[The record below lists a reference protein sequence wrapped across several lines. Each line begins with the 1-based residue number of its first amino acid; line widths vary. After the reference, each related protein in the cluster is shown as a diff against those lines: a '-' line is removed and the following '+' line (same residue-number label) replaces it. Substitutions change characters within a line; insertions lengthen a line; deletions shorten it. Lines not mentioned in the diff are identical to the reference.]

1 MITNPK
7 PILLLLFLILCA
19 FPCAA
24 QSPPDTT
31 SAAPLDDLREGWFR
45 PAPQATVGDFVG
57 QLIVTICADSS
68 GRVLSAEMKSA
79 IGLPQPYTK
88 IITDEARQIVRNIR
102 LETPPVPA
110 SKALRDSLLAIII
123 RTKVR
128 RSPALKRCGDI
139 EFNYSEKGLSY
150 PLLNFAH
157 TSRVGCLRYSP
168 DGEMLATSGSEGRSI
183 KLWDTNTG
191 RLLHTLKD
199 AGLGGVVFRF
209 SPDGKRLAAMHA
221 DGIMQ
226 FWHIFQGFGSKSMA
240 LEFEFGEGA
249 HFAFSP
255 DSKLMACNRKQS
267 VEIFDLET
275 WEIAYT
281 LPFDEINYDRRMAW
295 HPDGRLLAIALEDRI
310 VVRDI
315 ASGQVLHEYP
325 DSYGKWDHIR
335 ANIFFS
341 EDGSLLYNVTERDG
355 LVEAYSLVTDSI
367 FNRFQLLEEG
377 EWAYS
382 LPDAKRERIGFG
394 TASGQLQVFDLK
406 NGQLLHRFP
415 MEGSKEQVLFDFHP
429 DGSQLARDFED
440 FGFQL
445 IDYASGK
452 STAVAEGADKA
463 VLDLAFSPVRP
474 LLAVANKDGTV
485 AIWNTDSILVERV
498 IEAHTGWVTSLCFS
512 PDGATLATGSRDS
525 TAKLWEV
532 ETGRLLHQVA
542 QHKGYVNKVSF
553 APDGNS
559 LATGGQDFGIW
570 LHALEDGGIQST
582 QLSTEKQAVYGLA
595 FSPDGQWLA
604 SSCLGHEVKL
614 WNLSGK
620 KKPKILDN
628 KADWTLALGFSGD
641 GKYLAYGKGRKLVV
655 WDMEKETP
663 VDTLDRHEG
672 IVTDAV
678 WIHDEDEWGVFSV
691 GLDDKINTWT
701 LKSRAQQ
708 VRESYQHTGGTSVI
722 AVSPDFKWL
731 ATGDGDNVVYL
742 ENLTNLEK
750 SQELICLGTSGKWFA
765 RQRWLSGVFSCSK
778 SMLEHLHYFTR
789 KKLPDGSMEYFVTLY
804 LEQVVRK
811 Q

>member
-7 PILLLLFLILCA
+7 PILFLFLLLFS

-24 QSPPDTT
+24 QSPSDTNP
-31 SAAPLDDLREGWFR
+31 AATPLDVYEGSFR
-45 PAPQATVGDFVG
+45 RPPQTAVGDFVG
-57 QLIVTICADSS
+57 QLVVTICADSS
-68 GRVLSAEMKSA
+68 GRVLSADIKAEA
-79 IGLPQPYTK
+79 GLPQPYTK
-88 IITDEARQIVRNIR
+88 IIKDDTRQIVKQLR

-110 SKALRDSLLAIII
+110 SRALRDSLLASII
-123 RTKVR
+123 RTKLR
-128 RSPALKRCGDI
+128 RSPALKRCGDV
-139 EFNYSEKGLSY
+139 EFNYSEKGLTY

-168 DGEMLATSGSEGRSI
+168 DGAMLATSGSEGRSI
-183 KLWDTNTG
+183 KLWDTKTG
-191 RLLHTLKD
+191 RLLQALKD
-199 AGLGGVVFRF
+199 PGLGGVVFRF
-209 SPDGKRLAAMHA
+209 SPDGKRLAALHA
-221 DGIMQ
+221 NGDMQ
-226 FWHIFQGFGSKSMA
+226 FWNVFKGYATESGR
-240 LEFEFGEGA
+240 LELDFGEGRY
-249 HFAFSP
+249 FAFSP
-255 DSKLMACNRKQS
+255 DSKLLACNRKQS
-267 VEIFDLET
+267 IEIFDLKT
-275 WEIAYT
+275 WEIAYV
-281 LPFDEINYDRRMAW
+281 LPFDEVNYDRRIAW
-295 HPDGRLLAIALEDRI
+295 HPDGKLLAIALEDRI

-367 FNRFQLLEEG
+367 FNRFQVLEEG

-394 TASGQLQVFDLK
+394 TESGQLQIFDLK

-463 VLDLAFSPVRP
+463 VLDLAFSPVSP

-542 QHKGYVNKVSF
+542 PGSGYVNKVVF
-553 APDGNS
+553 APDGNYF
-559 LATGGQDFGIW
+559 ATGGQDHTIW
-570 LHALEDGGIQST
+570 LHTLEGKGIQST
-582 QLSTEKQAVYGLA
+582 QLSTEKQSVYGLA
-595 FSPDGQWLA
+595 FSPDGRWLA
-604 SSCLGHEVKL
+604 SSSIWQEVKL
-614 WNLSGK
+614 WNLK
-620 KKPKILDN
+620 RRKKPKILDN

-663 VDTLDRHEG
+663 VDTLDSHEG

-691 GLDDKINTWT
+691 GLDDKMNAWT
-701 LKSRAQQ
+701 LKTRTEQ
-708 VRESYQHTGGTSVI
+708 VREHYQHTGGTSAI

-742 ENLTNLEK
+742 ENLANLEK
-750 SQELICLGTSGKWFA
+750 SQELICLGASGKWFA
-765 RQRWLSGVFSCSK
+765 RQRWSSGVFSCSK
-778 SMLEHLHYFTR
+778 SMLEHLHYFAR
-789 KKLPDGSMEYFVTLY
+789 KKLPDGSMEYFMSRY
-804 LEQVVRK
+804 LEQVVGK
-811 Q
+811 E